1 MNSVSQR
8 LYLIASAVVILLVVL
23 IACKKNFSGTNTN
36 PGGPSKNH
44 GTVPT
49 NAIIASING
58 RIMDTTGRPIGGVLV
73 SSANGSTTT
82 DINGQ
87 FALTNTNFDQ
97 YGAYIRVT
105 KDGYFDGS
113 RTMQIAAGSTNYTEI
128 EMIILK

>member
-1 MNSVSQR
+1 
-8 LYLIASAVVILLVVL
+8 
-23 IACKKNFSGTNTN
+23 
-36 PGGPSKNH
+36 
-44 GTVPT
+44 
-49 NAIIASING
+49 
-58 RIMDTTGRPIGGVLV
+58 MDTTGRPIGGVLV